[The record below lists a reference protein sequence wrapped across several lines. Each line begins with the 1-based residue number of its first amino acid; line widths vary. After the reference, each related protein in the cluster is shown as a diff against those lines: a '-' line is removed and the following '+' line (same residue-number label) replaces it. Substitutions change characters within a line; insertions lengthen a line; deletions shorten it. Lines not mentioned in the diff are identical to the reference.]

1 MVLLAFAEQVQLLPD
16 LTLFLHVGMILL
28 MIWFLN
34 RTFFKPINRIL
45 ESRER
50 NRGGHKGEA
59 HGILSEVAEKEA
71 EYSAGLLEARN
82 EGYEIIEKE
91 RGAAIDHKVSE
102 IASVKKEVADYLNSE
117 LGELDRQTEAAE
129 AAIREEAE
137 KMADKISANILR
149 AA

>member
-16 LTLFLHVGMILL
+16 LTVFLHVGMILA

-45 ESRER
+45 EARDR

-59 HGILSEVAEKEA
+59 QGILSEVAEKDA
-71 EYSAGLLEARN
+71 AYSAGLLDARN
-82 EGYEIIEKE
+82 EGYELIEKE
-91 RGAAIDHKVSE
+91 RTAAIDHKAAEV
-102 IASVKKEVADYLNSE
+102 AAVKKEVAEYLENG
-117 LGELDRQTEAAE
+117 LGELDRQTSEAE
-129 AAIREEAE
+129 ADIREEAE